1 MHYIKKL
8 YYNFVKSNS
17 GNMRRKL
24 VFTATTMLLL
34 VSCLPVFDTVPLMRI
49 VNRTCD
55 TILVGRAYCDNID
68 SITHFVE
75 TLERDTTEVRLKLK
89 EDLRIVRR
97 NLIAPDSFAI
107 ADARISSGQNGK
119 GYLFILKYNTTKN
132 HTWDKI
138 CKDRL
143 YDTLFVTRDML
154 DERNR
159 IEYHGK
165 KVGHVESRRKQETE

>member
-1 MHYIKKL
+1 MKKNVSL
-8 YYNFVKSNS
+8 IILGLF
-17 GNMRRKL
+17 G
-24 VFTATTMLLL
+24 F
-34 VSCLPVFDTVPLMRI
+34 VSCLPVFDSIPMMRI

-75 TLERDTTEVRLKLK
+75 TLECDTTEVRLKLK

-119 GYLFILKYNTTKN
+119 GYFFILKYNTTKN
-132 HTWDKI
+132 HTWNEI
-138 CKDRL
+138 CKNHL
-143 YDTLFVTRDML
+143 YDTLVVIADDF
-154 DERNR
+154 
-159 IEYHGK
+159 I
-165 KVGHVESRRKQETE
+165 RRME